1 MTNTATEVNYTARRV
16 LKALEVIVFRPSSAP
31 SVADELVVHPRT
43 ARRILQ
49 TLVGEQYLERRAGQG
64 RTAHEYQPTVRLP
77 ALAAQLAA
85 RLPLLAGARR
95 AFRDAEIE
103 TGAAAYVAVPCYSEV
118 LLVAASGASAV
129 RPWERMQA
137 SADAAG
143 CVLLA
148 HREAWRS
155 SVIRIEP
162 TLGLDNEAVAGIVER
177 GYAERPGGCD
187 GFGSLA
193 VAVPAEAPPIAALAV
208 HAPSAL
214 TDSPKA
220 LVAVL
225 QHTATRMAIES
236 KQPQVPVRRSLSRP
250 GIIREEGIRV

>member
-49 TLVGEQYLERRAGQG
+49 TLVGEQYLERRAGQD

-77 ALAAQLAA
+77 
-85 RLPLLAGARR
+85 
-95 AFRDAEIE
+95 
-103 TGAAAYVAVPCYSEV
+103 AVPCYSEV